1 MVEHTLYTISMK
13 QALHAPIS
21 ASCPLNLG
29 RVSIEGLNQ
38 MILDWELS
46 STINKN
52 DGDFTMYI
60 TITGAE
66 NTSFPPKY
74 PLFHPPREFVT
85 ETLTPLTTMWFYIF
99 AILSYHSK

>member
-21 ASCPLNLG
+21 VSCPFNLG

-46 STINKN
+46 STKNKN
-52 DGDFTMYI
+52 DGDFSMYI

-66 NTSFPPKY
+66 NTSFPP
-74 PLFHPPREFVT
+74 
-85 ETLTPLTTMWFYIF
+85 
-99 AILSYHSK
+99 

>member
-21 ASCPLNLG
+21 VSCPFNLG

-46 STINKN
+46 STKNKN
-52 DGDFTMYI
+52 DGDFSMYI
-60 TITGAE
+60 SITGAE
-66 NTSFPPKY
+66 NTSFPPNY
-74 PLFHPPREFVT
+74 PQSHPPREFVT
-85 ETLTPLTTMWFYIF
+85 ETLTPLTTMWIYFF